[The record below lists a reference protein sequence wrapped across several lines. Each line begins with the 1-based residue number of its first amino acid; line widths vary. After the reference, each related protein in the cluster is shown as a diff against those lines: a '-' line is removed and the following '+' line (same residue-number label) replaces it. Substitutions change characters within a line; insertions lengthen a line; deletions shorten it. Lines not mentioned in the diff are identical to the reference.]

1 MTAPDAYPPDL
12 ARGAAGER
20 AAFLTDAAGRVHRA
34 VLLAF
39 AAGGERPSRRTLIH
53 AAGDAAAA
61 DRALHELHDRD
72 VIRLD
77 GAGAIRAAY
86 PFSGVPTPHRV
97 EFAGGPTVYAM
108 CAIDALGMSAMLGR
122 GVTIQSSASRI
133 DLPAYGHLTT
143 LLFGSQRGAHRV
155 QALGAIVW
163 IAVVAMFG
171 GSTVVALALLPTV
184 LDMMAVSAL
193 YVVALGLLMWISY
206 TTTINARPFFVS
218 LYERYPLVIDDELH
232 RLLPRRPIAGT
243 DTARGISYLLLPRKD
258 DLAKAAVFIIPW
270 ILGTVVFGLSRGYGL
285 AEYLRSFWL
294 GVFVIVAF
302 ELLVYQARYQWNDLR
317 GANQDPRHPAA
328 RDRRRLPAGWERA
341 SLAVLVVRLLA
352 AAYVANVFFRHSDDA
367 NLMYAILTVPFLIAL
382 PYEYARA
389 KSDQEPAAFDRR
401 PGRWQI
407 GVYALIGLGY
417 GTRAT
422 LGVLVAALLGA
433 DPVLLLLIFL
443 AAALAA
449 SADTVRYWAKES
461 AVENALE
468 QETGETTVRAHV
480 APLHRYIADRSTGL
494 SGLGR

>member
-61 DRALHELHDRD
+61 DRALHE
-72 VIRLD
+72 
-77 GAGAIRAAY
+77 
-86 PFSGVPTPHRV
+86 
-97 EFAGGPTVYAM
+97 
-108 CAIDALGMSAMLGR
+108 
-122 GVTIQSSASRI
+122 
-133 DLPAYGHLTT
+133 
-143 LLFGSQRGAHRV
+143 
-155 QALGAIVW
+155 
-163 IAVVAMFG
+163 
-171 GSTVVALALLPTV
+171 
-184 LDMMAVSAL
+184 
-193 YVVALGLLMWISY
+193 
-206 TTTINARPFFVS
+206 
-218 LYERYPLVIDDELH
+218 
-232 RLLPRRPIAGT
+232 
-243 DTARGISYLLLPRKD
+243 
-258 DLAKAAVFIIPW
+258 
-270 ILGTVVFGLSRGYGL
+270 
-285 AEYLRSFWL
+285 
-294 GVFVIVAF
+294 
-302 ELLVYQARYQWNDLR
+302 
-317 GANQDPRHPAA
+317 
-328 RDRRRLPAGWERA
+328 GWERA